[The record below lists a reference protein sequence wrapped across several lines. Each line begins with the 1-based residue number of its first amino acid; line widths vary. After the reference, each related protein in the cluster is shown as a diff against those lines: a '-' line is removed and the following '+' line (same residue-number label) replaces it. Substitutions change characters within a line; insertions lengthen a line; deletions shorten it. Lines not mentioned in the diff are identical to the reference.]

1 MAVKLSVIFSPTAF
15 SNTQRVSN
23 SRINRLTAATRA
35 DENSLQEMQVMRR
48 SHWRPIGLV
57 VFLLP
62 LLLSGCGGEAAPYAL
77 DQDLARKSVQKAM
90 QAWVEGKQPKELQP
104 EIVVGDQAWEKGR
117 RLVEFEVLSKE
128 ETTDGSNLH
137 IRVLR
142 TFDDN
147 GIKSKSRVTYIVGT
161 TPVITIFPQ

>member
-1 MAVKLSVIFSPTAF
+1 L
-15 SNTQRVSN
+15 SNTVRLSN
-23 SRINRLTAATRA
+23 SDVNRITAATHA

-48 SHWRPIGLV
+48 SHWRSIGLV

-62 LLLSGCGGEAAPYAL
+62 LLLLGCGGEAAPYAL
-77 DQDLARKSVQKAM
+77 DQDLARNSVQKAM
-90 QAWVEGKQPKELQP
+90 QAWVDGGQPKELQP
-104 EIVVGDQAWEKGR
+104 EIVVGDPAWEKGR
-117 RLVEFEVLSKE
+117 RLVEFVVLSKE

-147 GIKSKSRVTYIVGT
+147 GVKSKSRVTYIVGT

>member
-1 MAVKLSVIFSPTAF
+1 MAVKLSVIFSPTAVL
-15 SNTQRVSN
+15 NTMRLAN
-23 SRINRLTAATRA
+23 SCVNRLTGSSRA
-35 DENSLQEMQVMRR
+35 DENSLQEESVMRI
-48 SHWRPIGLV
+48 SHWRPVGLV

-77 DQDLARKSVQKAM
+77 DQDVARNSVQKAM
-90 QAWVEGKQPKELQP
+90 QAWVDGKQPKELQP

-117 RLVEFEVLSKE
+117 RLADFEVLSKE

-147 GIKSKSRVTYIVGT
+147 GVKSKSRVTYIVGT